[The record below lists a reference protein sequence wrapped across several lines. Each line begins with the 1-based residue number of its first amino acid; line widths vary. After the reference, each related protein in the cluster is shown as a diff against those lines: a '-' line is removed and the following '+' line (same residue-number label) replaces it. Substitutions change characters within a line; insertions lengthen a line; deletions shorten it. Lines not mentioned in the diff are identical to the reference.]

1 MKSLVIAV
9 PLLLISSCAL
19 GSGSYEVTA
28 RFADVLDLVLR
39 SAVKVNDVSVGT
51 VEQIRLAPDG
61 WSALVT
67 MTVDNSVH
75 LPADA
80 DAYLRQSSLLGEK
93 FVELA
98 APAHST
104 TTTDLRG
111 GDTIPLTRTN
121 RNPQVEE
128 VLGALSMLLN
138 GGGVAQLQTITSE
151 VDKALAGNGDNVRS
165 LLRTIDAT
173 VTQLDDHRDDIT
185 RALDGIA
192 KLSTTLNDRKQRIT
206 GALDGLTPGIAILA
220 QQRDALT
227 TMVNA
232 LGRLSTVAVDTVT
245 KSKDDLVADLK
256 AMRPTLRQLASAGQ
270 TLPQALQVLLTYPFP
285 DSVLA
290 GIKNDYLNVYLNDKG
305 AH

>member
-1 MKSLVIAV
+1 MKYLLAVV
-9 PLLLISSCAL
+9 PLLLVSSCAV
-19 GSGSYEVTA
+19 GTSSYEVTA
-28 RFADVLDLVLR
+28 QFADVLDLVPQ

-51 VEQIRLAPDG
+51 VQQIRLAPDG

-67 MTVDNSVH
+67 MTVADSVH

-98 APAHST
+98 APDHNT
-104 TTTDLRG
+104 TARELHD

-151 VDKALAGNGDNVRS
+151 VDKALAGNGDDVRG
-165 LLRTIDAT
+165 LLHTIDTT
-173 VTQLDDHRDDIT
+173 VKQLDDHRDSIT
-185 RALDGIA
+185 AALDGIA
-192 KLSTTLNDRKQRIT
+192 KLSKTLDDRKQQIT
-206 GALDGLTPGIAILA
+206 GALDGLTPGIAFLA
-220 QQRDALT
+220 QQKDALT

-232 LGRLSTVAVDTVT
+232 LGRLSATAVDTVT
-245 KSKDDLVADLK
+245 RSKDDLVADLR
-256 AMRPTLRQLASAGQ
+256 AMQPTLAQLAAAGQ

-290 GIKNDYLNVYLNDKG
+290 GIKDDYLNVYLDDTG